1 MLSLRR
7 AADSLRRGLLSIPA
21 PLSFGVGVIDHCG
34 LAVVLLTWSQEQ
46 ARRARRLRIHPETV
60 VPARIRR
67 RPLVWDGSDAIP
79 GEVRGF
85 MGQGQSIDAG
95 QVMAALNGRSVV
107 LVGMMGAGK
116 TSVGKRLA
124 AKLGLPFVDAD
135 AEIEAGAQLTISE
148 IFERFGEAYFR
159 EGERKVIARLLG
171 SGPMVL
177 ATGGG
182 AFMNAA
188 TRDNIAR
195 HGFSIWL
202 KPSFDILLARVRKKS
217 NRPLLK
223 TADPEGTL
231 RRLLDERSPT
241 YALADFTIES
251 VDAAHDSVIEAIL
264 RRLHAALNYEAGA
277 LAQPRR
283 RVEVPLGARAYSILI
298 GPGVLDEAGAEIAR
312 IAPGVNCAVVTDAR
326 VAPLYLDQVVA
337 SLDRAGLRS
346 TSIVCP
352 PGEGAKS
359 YSEFARVADALI
371 EARIE
376 RRDVVIA
383 LGGGVVGDLAG
394 FCAATL
400 RRGVRLVQ
408 IPTTLLAQVD
418 SSVGG
423 KTGINSRHGKNL
435 VGAFHQPALVLADT
449 ICLNSLSER
458 DFRAGFAEVVK
469 YGLIGDR
476 GFFEFLEAN
485 WRDIFAGG
493 PSRTEAIAVSCA
505 AKARVV
511 VADET
516 EQGERALLNLGHT
529 FGHALEKLTDYDPA
543 RLVHGEGV
551 AIGMALAFR
560 FSRDLG
566 LCSGQD
572 ATRAEA
578 HLKAAGLP
586 TRIGDI
592 PGFEADSGSL
602 LTAMRQDKKVER
614 GKLTFIL
621 VRGIG
626 EAFVARDV
634 EEGSVSTFLAR
645 ELAPSS

>member
-1 MLSLRR
+1 
-7 AADSLRRGLLSIPA
+7 
-21 PLSFGVGVIDHCG
+21 
-34 LAVVLLTWSQEQ
+34 
-46 ARRARRLRIHPETV
+46 
-60 VPARIRR
+60 
-67 RPLVWDGSDAIP
+67 
-79 GEVRGF
+79 
-85 MGQGQSIDAG
+85 MGQGESIDAG
-95 QVMAALNGRSVV
+95 PAAAALGGRSVI

-124 AKLGLPFVDAD
+124 TRLGLPFVDAD

-148 IFERFGEAYFR
+148 IFERFGEVYFR
-159 EGERKVIARLLG
+159 EGERRVIARLLNG
-171 SGPMVL
+171 GPLVL

-182 AFMNAA
+182 AFMNAT

-195 HGFSIWL
+195 HGVSIWL
-202 KPSFDILLARVRKKS
+202 KPSFDVLLSRVRKKS

-223 TADPEGTL
+223 TADPEQTL
-231 RRLLDERSPT
+231 RRLLEERSPT

-251 VDAAHDSVIEAIL
+251 LDGSHDVVVDAIL
-264 RRLHAALNYEAGA
+264 RRLDATLGKDVEASA
-277 LAQPRR
+277 LARR

-298 GPGVLDEAGAEIAR
+298 GPGVLEEAGAEIAR
-312 IAPGVNCAVVTDAR
+312 IAPRVNCAVVTDAR
-326 VAPLYLDQVVA
+326 VAPLYLDRLAA

-346 TSIVCP
+346 MSIVCP

-359 YSEFARVADALI
+359 YAEFARVADALI

-435 VGAFHQPALVLADT
+435 VGAFHQPSLVLADT
-449 ICLNSLSER
+449 TCLNSLSER

-476 GFFEFLEAN
+476 GFFEFLESH
-485 WRDIFAGG
+485 WRDVFGGG
-493 PSRTEAIAVSCA
+493 PARAEAIAVSCA

-511 VADET
+511 AADET

-529 FGHALEKLTDYDPA
+529 FGHALETLTHYDPA

-551 AIGMALAFR
+551 AIGMVSAFR

-572 ATRAEA
+572 AGRVEA
-578 HLKAAGLP
+578 HLKAVGLP
-586 TRIGDI
+586 TRVRDI
-592 PGFEADSGSL
+592 PGFDAAAGDIL
-602 LTAMRQDKKVER
+602 AAMRQDKKAER
-614 GKLTFIL
+614 GRLTFIL
-621 VRGIG
+621 ARGIG
-626 EAFVARDV
+626 ESFVARDV
-634 EEGSVSTFLAR
+634 DEANVSAFLAR
-645 ELAPSS
+645 ELAAST

>member
-1 MLSLRR
+1 
-7 AADSLRRGLLSIPA
+7 
-21 PLSFGVGVIDHCG
+21 
-34 LAVVLLTWSQEQ
+34 
-46 ARRARRLRIHPETV
+46 
-60 VPARIRR
+60 
-67 RPLVWDGSDAIP
+67 
-79 GEVRGF
+79 

-95 QVMAALNGRSVV
+95 QVTAALNGRSVV

-159 EGERKVIARLLG
+159 EGERKVIARLLT
-171 SGPMVL
+171 SGPTVL

-188 TRDNIAR
+188 TRGNIAR
-195 HGFSIWL
+195 HGLSIWL
-202 KPSFDILLARVRKKS
+202 KPSFDVLLARVRKKS

-223 TADPEGTL
+223 TADPEQTL
-231 RRLLDERSPT
+231 RRLLEERSPI

-251 VDAAHDSVIEAIL
+251 VDAAHDSVVEAIL
-264 RRLHAALNYEAGA
+264 RRLHAALSTEAGA
-277 LAQPRR
+277 SAQARR

-312 IAPGVNCAVVTDAR
+312 IAPSINCAVVTDAR
-326 VAPLYLDQVVA
+326 VAPLYLDRLVA

-359 YSEFARVADALI
+359 YSEFARVADAVI

-435 VGAFHQPALVLADT
+435 IGTFHQPSLVLADT
-449 ICLNSLSER
+449 TCLNSLSER
-458 DFRAGFAEVVK
+458 DFRAGFGEVVK

-476 GFFEFLEAN
+476 GFFEFLEAS
-485 WRDIFAGG
+485 WRDIFSGG
-493 PSRTEAIAVSCA
+493 PSRAEAIAVGCA

-572 ATRAEA
+572 AARVEA
-578 HLKAAGLP
+578 HLKATGLP

-592 PGFEADSGSL
+592 PGFEGDSGSL
-602 LTAMRQDKKVER
+602 LAAMRQDKKVER

-634 EEGSVSTFLAR
+634 EEGSVSSFLAC

>member
-1 MLSLRR
+1 M
-7 AADSLRRGLLSIPA
+7 
-21 PLSFGVGVIDHCG
+21 V
-34 LAVVLLTWSQEQ
+34 
-46 ARRARRLRIHPETV
+46 
-60 VPARIRR
+60 
-67 RPLVWDGSDAIP
+67 
-79 GEVRGF
+79 
-85 MGQGQSIDAG
+85 DAG
-95 QVMAALNGRSVV
+95 QATAALAGRSVV

-159 EGERKVIARLLG
+159 EGERKVIARLLA

-182 AFMNAA
+182 AFMNPS
-188 TRDNIAR
+188 TRANIAK
-195 HGFSIWL
+195 HGVSIWL
-202 KPSFDILLARVRKKS
+202 KPGFDILLARVRKKS

-223 TADPEGTL
+223 TANPEETL
-231 RRLLDERSPT
+231 RRLLEERSPI
-241 YALADFTIES
+241 YALADFTIELL
-251 VDAAHDSVIEAIL
+251 DAAHDAVVEAIL
-264 RRLHAALNYEAGA
+264 ERLHSAPANEAEVA
-277 LAQPRR
+277 SKARR
-283 RVEVPLGARAYSILI
+283 RVEVPLGSRAYSIVI
-298 GPGVLDEAGAEIAR
+298 GPDVLDDAGAEIAR

-326 VAPLYLDQVVA
+326 VAPLYLDRLAA
-337 SLDRAGLRS
+337 SLSRAGMRS

-376 RRDVVIA
+376 RRDMVIA

-418 SSVGG
+418 LSVGG

-435 VGAFHQPALVLADT
+435 IGAFHQPSLVLADT
-449 ICLNSLSER
+449 TCLNSLSER
-458 DFRAGFAEVVK
+458 DFRAGYAEVVK
-469 YGLIGDR
+469 YGLIGDH
-476 GFFEFLEAN
+476 GFFEFLESN
-485 WRDIFAGG
+485 WRDLFAGG
-493 PSRTEAIAVSCA
+493 PTRAEAIAVSCT

-529 FGHALEKLTDYDPA
+529 FGHALEKLADYDPA

-572 ATRAEA
+572 AGRVEA
-578 HLKAAGLP
+578 HLKAVGLP

-592 PGFEADSGSL
+592 PRFATDPDSL

-626 EAFVARDV
+626 KSFVARDV
-634 EEGSVSTFLAR
+634 DEGSVSDFLAR
-645 ELAPSS
+645 ELTPSA